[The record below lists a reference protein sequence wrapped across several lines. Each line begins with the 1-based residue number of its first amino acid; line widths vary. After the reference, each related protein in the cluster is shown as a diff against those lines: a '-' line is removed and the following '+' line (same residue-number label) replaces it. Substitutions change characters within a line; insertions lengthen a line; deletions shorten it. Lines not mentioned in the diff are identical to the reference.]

1 MPLTMVLRLEALERD
16 TLAVMSDQGAGTLE
30 PATGELMI
38 PCNRS
43 FVSRRAYYLIVPER
57 KAERQALAAFR
68 QWLVAEA
75 GRSRESVRDAAVVS
89 RGGRC

>member
-1 MPLTMVLRLEALERD
+1 
-16 TLAVMSDQGAGTLE
+16 
-30 PATGELMI
+30 MI

-57 KAERQALAAFR
+57 KAERQALAVFR

-75 GRSRESVRDAAVVS
+75 GRSHESVRDAAVVS
-89 RGGRC
+89 GEGGC